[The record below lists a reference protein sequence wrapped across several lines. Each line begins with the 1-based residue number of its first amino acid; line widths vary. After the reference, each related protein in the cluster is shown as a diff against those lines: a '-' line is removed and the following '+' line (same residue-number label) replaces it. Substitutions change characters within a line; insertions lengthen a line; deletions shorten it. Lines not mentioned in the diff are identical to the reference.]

1 MRAKNPAARQA
12 GMGSRDF
19 SYVEAIRATAPDPST
34 PASIFEGR
42 TRNWGALMDR
52 ASRMASGL
60 RGLGVGPGDRVA
72 VLSANSDRYMELYLA
87 IPWAGAVIAPLN
99 PRWSAEEN
107 RYALSDCTPN
117 VIVVGDG
124 AGNET
129 LELVAGLGDLK
140 RIWAASSSAP
150 EGWADYE
157 TLLDAPPME
166 PVPRQGDDLFGIFY
180 TGGTTG
186 RSKGVMLSH
195 AGLVGNCRSIRA
207 AGVFPD
213 HCRGLVVAPLFHLA
227 AAAVLSTIMMTG
239 GTAVILSAFAPAA
252 TLDAIETDAITDAL
266 LVPTMIQMVLDD
278 PAFDPARLI
287 GLDRI
292 IYGAS
297 PIAEAT
303 LDRMMAAAPHVAFYQ
318 AYGMTEVSCAATI
331 LRPEFH
337 VGEHRAAGRHRAAG
351 QAIAN
356 TEVMIAGEDDQARPV
371 GEVGEIL
378 VRGSGLMLGYWGQPE
393 LTAEA
398 LRGGWMHTGDGGRMD
413 ELGLVYVVD
422 RIKDMIVTG
431 GENVYSGEVESALAK
446 HPAVA
451 QCAVI
456 GVPDE
461 RWGERVHAVVVLR
474 SGALVA
480 ADELMGHCRRLIAGY
495 KCPKTVELRTE
506 PLPLSAAGKVLKHVL
521 REPHWQGRDRNVA

>member
-1 MRAKNPAARQA
+1 
-12 GMGSRDF
+12 MGPSDL
-19 SYVEAIRATAPDPST
+19 SYVDAIRAAAPGRQA
-34 PASIFEGR
+34 PASIFAGE
-42 TRNWGALMDR
+42 TRSWGDLLDR
-52 ASRMASGL
+52 AARLASGL
-60 RGLGVGPGDRVA
+60 RRLGVESGDRVA
-72 VLSANSDRYMELYLA
+72 ILGANSDRYMELYLA

-107 RYALSDCTPN
+107 RYAIGDCTPKL
-117 VIVVGDG
+117 IFVGDG
-124 AGNET
+124 IGASAVELLAGPSLALT
-129 LELVAGLGDLK
+129 PV
-140 RIWAASSSAP
+140 WAASAP
-150 EGWADYE
+150 APDGWTDYD

-166 PVPRQGDDLFGIFY
+166 PVRRRGEDLFGVFY

-195 AGLVGNCRSIRA
+195 GGLVSNCRAIRE
-207 AGVFPD
+207 AGVFPQG
-213 HCRGLVVAPLFHLA
+213 CRGLVVAPLFHLA
-227 AAAVLSTIMMTG
+227 AAAVLAAIMQAG
-239 GTAVILSAFAPAA
+239 GTAVIVGAFTPAA
-252 TLDAIETDAITDAL
+252 TLGAIDDGAVSDAL

-278 PAFDPARLI
+278 PAFDPGRLVR
-287 GLDRI
+287 LQRI

-303 LDRMMAAAPHVAFYQ
+303 LDRMMASAPHVDFFQ

-337 VGEHRAAGRHRAAG
+337 LREHRKAGRHRAAG
-351 QAIAN
+351 QAIAS
-356 TEVMIAGEDDQARPV
+356 TEVMIADEHGQSRPA

-378 VRGSGLMLGYWGQPE
+378 IRGAGLMLGYWNQPE

-422 RIKDMIVTG
+422 RLKDMIVTG

-446 HPAVA
+446 HAAVA

-456 GVPDE
+456 GVPDS
-461 RWGERVHAVVVLR
+461 RWGERVHAVIVPR
-474 SGALVA
+474 PGALID
-480 ADELMGHCRRLIAGY
+480 ADEVMNHCRGLIAGY
-495 KCPKTVELRTE
+495 KCPKTIELRTE

-521 REPHWQGRDRNVA
+521 RGPYWQGRDRNVA

>member
-1 MRAKNPAARQA
+1 MV
-12 GMGSRDF
+12 DL
-19 SYVEAIRATAPDPST
+19 SYVDAIRSSAPCAPA
-34 PASIFEGR
+34 PASIFEGA
-42 TRNWGALMDR
+42 TRSWGDLLDR
-52 ASRMASGL
+52 AARIAGGL
-60 RGLGVGPGDRVA
+60 RRLGVESGDRVA
-72 VLSANSDRYMELYLA
+72 VLSANSDHYMELYLA

-107 RYALSDCTPN
+107 RYAIGDCTPKL
-117 VIVVGDG
+117 IFVGDG
-124 AGNET
+124 IGAPT
-129 LELVAGLGDLK
+129 LELLAETTLTPTRV
-140 RIWAASSSAP
+140 WAASSPAP
-150 EGWADYE
+150 EGWTGYDA
-157 TLLDAPPME
+157 LLDAAPAE
-166 PVPRQGDDLFGIFY
+166 PVLRQGADLFGIFY

-195 AGLVGNCRSIRA
+195 AGLVSNCQAIRS
-207 AGVFPD
+207 AGVFPQG
-213 HCRGLVVAPLFHLA
+213 CRGLVVAPLFHLA
-227 AAAVLSTIMMTG
+227 AAAVLAAIMQAG
-239 GTAVILSAFAPAA
+239 GTAVIVGAFTPAA
-252 TLDAIETDAITDAL
+252 TLGAIDDGEVTDAL

-278 PAFDPARLI
+278 PAFDPGRLSR
-287 GLDRI
+287 LQRI

-303 LDRMMAAAPHVAFYQ
+303 LDRMMASAPHVDFYQ

-337 VGEHRAAGRHRAAG
+337 LGAHRQAGRHRAAG

-356 TEVMIAGEDDQARPV
+356 TEVMIADENDEPRLA

-378 VRGSGLMLGYWGQPE
+378 IRGDGLMLGYWNQPE

-422 RIKDMIVTG
+422 RLKDMIVTG

-456 GVPDE
+456 GVPDA
-461 RWGERVHAVVVLR
+461 RWGERVHAVIVPR
-474 SGALVA
+474 PGALIA
-480 ADELMGHCRRLIAGY
+480 ADEVMNHCRVLIAGY
-495 KCPKTVELRTE
+495 KCPKTIELRTE

-521 REPHWQGRDRNVA
+521 REPYWQGRERNVA

>member
-1 MRAKNPAARQA
+1 MEP
-12 GMGSRDF
+12 RDL
-19 SYVEAIRATAPDPST
+19 SYVSAIRAAATDAEAA
-34 PASIFEGR
+34 ASIFEGR
-42 TRNWGALMDR
+42 TRSWGDLLDR
-52 ASRMASGL
+52 AARLASGL
-60 RGLGVGPGDRVA
+60 RRLGVEAGDRVA
-72 VLSANSDRYMELYLA
+72 VLGANSDRYMELYLA

-107 RYALSDCTPN
+107 RYAIGDCTPK
-117 VIVVGDG
+117 VIFVGDG
-124 AGNET
+124 VGAPA
-129 LELVAGLGDLK
+129 LELIADRTLALTPV
-140 RIWAASSSAP
+140 WAASSPAP
-150 EGWADYE
+150 DGWTDYDA
-157 TLLDAPPME
+157 LLDAAPTE
-166 PVPRQGDDLFGIFY
+166 PAERHGDDLFGIFY

-195 AGLVGNCRSIRA
+195 AGLVGNCQAIRD
-207 AGVFPD
+207 AGPFPD
-213 HCRGLVVAPLFHLA
+213 GCRGLVVAPLFHLA
-227 AAAVLSTIMMTG
+227 AAAVLAAIMQAG
-239 GTAVILSAFAPAA
+239 GTAVILGAFTPAA
-252 TLDAIETDAITDAL
+252 TLEAIEAGAVTDAL

-278 PAFDPARLI
+278 PAFDPARLAR
-287 GLDRI
+287 LQRI

-303 LDRMMAAAPHVAFYQ
+303 LDRMMASAPQVDFYQ

-337 VGEHRAAGRHRAAG
+337 LGDHRKAGRHRAAG
-351 QAIAN
+351 QVIAN
-356 TEVMIAGEDDQARPV
+356 TEVMIADDEDRPRAV

-378 VRGSGLMLGYWGQPE
+378 VRGAGLMLGYWNQPD

-413 ELGLVYVVD
+413 EIGLVYVVD
-422 RIKDMIVTG
+422 RLKDMIVTG
-431 GENVYSGEVESALAK
+431 GENVYSGEVESALAR

-461 RWGERVHAVVVLR
+461 RWGERVHAVIVPR
-474 SGALVA
+474 PGALVA
-480 ADELMGHCRRLIAGY
+480 GDEIMDHCRALIAGY
-495 KCPKTVELRTE
+495 KCPKTIELRTE

-521 REPHWQGRDRNVA
+521 REPYWQGRDRNVA

>member
-1 MRAKNPAARQA
+1 
-12 GMGSRDF
+12 MGSSGL
-19 SYVEAIRATAPDPST
+19 SYVEAIRAAAPDVAA
-34 PASIFEGR
+34 PASIFDGR
-42 TRNWGALMDR
+42 TRSWGELMDR
-52 ASRMASGL
+52 AARLAAGL
-60 RGLGVGPGDRVA
+60 RDLGVGPGDRVA
-72 VLSANSDRYMELYLA
+72 VLAANSDRYMELYLA

-107 RYALSDCTPN
+107 RYAIGDCTPKL
-117 VIVVGDG
+117 ILAGDG
-124 AGNET
+124 AGAET
-129 LELVAGLGDLK
+129 LELLSRQTSGRQPIWLGS
-140 RIWAASSSAP
+140 AAAP
-150 EGWADYE
+150 EGWTEYE
-157 TLLDAPPME
+157 TVLAAAPMDPI
-166 PVPRQGDDLFGIFY
+166 PRQGDDLFGIFY

-195 AGLVGNCRSIRA
+195 AGLVGNCRAIRA

-213 HCRGLVVAPLFHLA
+213 GCRGLVVAPLFHLA
-227 AAAVLSTIMMTG
+227 AGAVLSTIMMTG
-239 GTAVILSAFAPAA
+239 GTAVILGAFAPAA
-252 TLDAIETDAITDAL
+252 TLDAIDAGGVTDAL

-278 PAFDPARLI
+278 PAFDPARLA
-287 GLDRI
+287 GLSRI

-303 LDRMMAAAPHVAFYQ
+303 LDRMMAAAPHVDFYQ

-331 LRPEFH
+331 LKPEFH
-337 VGEHRAAGRHRAAG
+337 VGAHRAAGRHRAAG
-351 QAIAN
+351 QAIAD
-356 TEVMIAGEDDQARPV
+356 TEVMIADENDQPRPI

-378 VRGSGLMLGYWGQPE
+378 VRGAGLMLGYWGQPE

-461 RWGERVHAVVVLR
+461 RWGERVHAIIVPR
-474 SGALVA
+474 AGALVS
-480 ADELMGHCRRLIAGY
+480 ADELMGHCRGLIAGY
-495 KCPKTVELRTE
+495 KCPKTLELRTE

-521 REPHWQGRDRNVA
+521 REPHWQGRERNVA